1 MANIRT
7 LKLNLLA
14 DTTDFAKG
22 IKKASGQ
29 TNSFAKDVAHNMKIA
44 SVAAAGMAL
53 AFGVSAVKAA
63 AADQKSQKQLALA
76 LKNTTKATNA
86 QVVAS
91 EKWITAQQFAY
102 GVADDKLRPALA
114 KLVRVTGDVKKSQN
128 LLSLA
133 LDVSAGS
140 GKDLET
146 VTNAISRAQQGNL
159 TGLKRLGVPLSDT
172 IIKNKDLAAALKIT
186 EDRFKGAA
194 AQGADT
200 LSGKMAIFNQR
211 MSEAKET
218 IGTAIITAIQPLADK
233 WLPKISSGVTNFVA
247 GLTGANGMNQAVKD
261 GQDNVFILGQ
271 NVASFFK
278 TLNDN
283 KGLLRN
289 IGILIGSIFIG
300 AKAGAAVGAMVSALA
315 TLRAAFLVTTGVAAT
330 TAAAEAAATGGASL
344 LLAAPAI
351 GAIIAAFGAVGLIG
365 LLSFD
370 KNKGK
375 GKPTGA
381 AAGAV
386 RSGAA
391 QQDTGV
397 GAGGFGGLSSG
408 DPVTNSGGNGWGGG
422 ARGITKRSNFRQ
434 SSTTIINLNGIVDGE
449 SARRSIERVM
459 QESSIRTGAIN
470 LNGAAL

>member
-14 DTTDFAKG
+14 DTTDFANG

-29 TNSFAKDVAHNMKIA
+29 TEGFGKQVANNMKIA
-44 SVAAAGMAL
+44 AVAAAGMAF

-86 QVVAS
+86 QIASS

-102 GVADDKLRPALA
+102 GIADDKLRPALA

-159 TGLKRLGVPLSDT
+159 TGLKKLGVPLSDT
-172 IIKNKDLAAALKIT
+172 IIKNKNLAAALKIT

-218 IGTAIITAIQPLADK
+218 IGTAILTAIQPLAEK
-233 WLPKISSGVTNFVA
+233 WLPKISSGVTNFVG
-247 GLTGANGMNQAVKD
+247 GLTGATGMNQAVKD
-261 GQDNVFILGQ
+261 GQENIFILGQ

-283 KGLLRN
+283 KGLLKN

-300 AKAGAAVGAMVSALA
+300 AKAGAAVGAMVTALS
-315 TLRAAFLVTTGVAAT
+315 TLRAGLAATTVVAAE
-330 TAAAEAAATGGASL
+330 TAAAEAAATGGGSL
-344 LLAAPAI
+344 LVALPAIIAI
-351 GAIIAAFGAVGLIG
+351 GAAFGIPALIN
-365 LLSFD
+365 FWAN
-370 KNKGK
+370 KNKKREPGK
-375 GKPTGA
+375 SSTNTKLPNGQYLEVPGTMVGPNGELPP
-381 AAGAV
+381 GAV
-386 RSGAA
+386 PYVSP
-391 QQDTGV
+391 
-397 GAGGFGGLSSG
+397 SPS
-408 DPVTNSGGNGWGGG
+408 
-422 ARGITKRSNFRQ
+422 IKRSSFRQ
-434 SSTTIINLNGIVDGE
+434 SAPVTINLNGIVDGE

-459 QESSIRTGAIN
+459 QQSSIRTGAVN
-470 LNGAAL
+470 LNGVAL